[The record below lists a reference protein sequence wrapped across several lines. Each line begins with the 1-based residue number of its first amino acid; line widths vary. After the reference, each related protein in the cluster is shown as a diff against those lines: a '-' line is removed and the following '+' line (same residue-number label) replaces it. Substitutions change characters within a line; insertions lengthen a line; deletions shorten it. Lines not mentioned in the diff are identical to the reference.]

1 MGARAGSWAVLMSAP
16 LHAKILVV
24 GPQRAG
30 KTAVS
35 NNIAKFREI
44 PSDYYHATV
53 GVRVHE
59 FEHVVP
65 GKSAYSDNMSVS
77 IELWDVSGDHRKYK
91 ECWPAIQKDCD
102 GVLFVFDADQELGP
116 KSDVEIWFREF
127 VDPMMR
133 SGLSERQIAA
143 CGHSKQAQDKQL
155 HPDRPLPANVPRM
168 KPFRTSL
175 NYEDGKNMLGSAF
188 NALLGGVV
196 QELKEKQDRLESQ
209 IGALPP

>member
-1 MGARAGSWAVLMSAP
+1 MGKARMSS

-91 ECWPAIQKDCD
+91 EFGLPSRRTVTVCSLCSMLI
-102 GVLFVFDADQELGP
+102 
-116 KSDVEIWFREF
+116 KSW
-127 VDPMMR
+127 DPRAMWR
-133 SGLSERQIAA
+133 SGSE
-143 CGHSKQAQDKQL
+143 S
-155 HPDRPLPANVPRM
+155 
-168 KPFRTSL
+168 S
-175 NYEDGKNMLGSAF
+175 
-188 NALLGGVV
+188 
-196 QELKEKQDRLESQ
+196 
-209 IGALPP
+209 